1 MLSICLLF
9 EIYLIQQQDGT
20 IQVWQ
25 PNVNKAS
32 PNEYKTFEI
41 TFAQHAD
48 MKFSINDYCLNG
60 SLHCRVLCRTWED
73 NVLAI
78 LCTKLTYK
86 SNKMKTLKCRET
98 SSEIC
103 GRRQLG
109 TRLAQILRIR
119 EYNNCSSHNIMAFA
133 AARMILKDKRR
144 KPSRE
149 EYSSPRNRSKV
160 YILHTQIQWWMYV
173 MWFHSLSSVLQ
184 YADICL
190 RA

>member
-1 MLSICLLF
+1 MRYISFNTKMGQYYRFDNPMWTRRPQMNTRLLKLLLLNMQIWNSLS
-9 EIYLIQQQDGT
+9 T
-20 IQVWQ
+20 IIVW
-25 PNVNKAS
+25 
-32 PNEYKTFEI
+32 
-41 TFAQHAD
+41 
-48 MKFSINDYCLNG
+48 NG

>member
-1 MLSICLLF
+1 MNTRLLKLLLLNMQIWNSLSA
-9 EIYLIQQQDGT
+9 T
-20 IQVWQ
+20 IIVWTE
-25 PNVNKAS
+25 VFTVA
-32 PNEYKTFEI
+32 F
-41 TFAQHAD
+41 F
-48 MKFSINDYCLNG
+48 
-60 SLHCRVLCRTWED
+60 CRTWED

-86 SNKMKTLKCRET
+86 SNQMKLWNAEKHHQ
-98 SSEIC
+98 IC
-103 GRRQLG
+103 GRRQPG

-160 YILHTQIQWWMYV
+160 YILHITQIQWWCTCN
-173 MWFHSLSSVLQ
+173 MWFHSLSSVYNTRIFVCERRRSCISEFFPPSNNQKWQLMG
-184 YADICL
+184 
-190 RA
+190 